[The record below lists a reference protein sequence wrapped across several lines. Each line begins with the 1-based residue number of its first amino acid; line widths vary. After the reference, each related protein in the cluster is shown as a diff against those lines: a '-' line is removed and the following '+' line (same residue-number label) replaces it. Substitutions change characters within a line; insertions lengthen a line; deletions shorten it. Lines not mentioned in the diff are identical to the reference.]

1 MLNRNKP
8 RDAYTHLEL
17 VVIEV
22 LRENHAAHQFLV
34 NNAPTSAMGSIENR
48 DSAID
53 VLTRPQGTHHQTQP
67 ASTII
72 NVTHSHETMCRYSGL
87 EHIS

>member
-34 NNAPTSAMGSIENR
+34 NNAPTSAVGSIENR

-53 VLTRPQGTHHQTQP
+53 MSDETAGHTSSNK
-67 ASTII
+67 AS
-72 NVTHSHETMCRYSGL
+72 
-87 EHIS
+87 